1 MERSTDVI
9 QEALVKFVGQFDSEE
24 LGLKFATK
32 LCNSFCS
39 EIIPA
44 INDNPEEAKR
54 LIGSTDKDFADGIL
68 TLISQK
74 QSASG

>member
-9 QEALVKFVGQFDSEE
+9 QEALERFVGQFDSEE

-39 EIIPA
+39 EILPV
-44 INDNPEEAKR
+44 INDNPEEATQ
-54 LIGSTDKDFADGIL
+54 LLGSTDSDFVDGL
-68 TLISQK
+68 LRLISR
-74 QSASG
+74 